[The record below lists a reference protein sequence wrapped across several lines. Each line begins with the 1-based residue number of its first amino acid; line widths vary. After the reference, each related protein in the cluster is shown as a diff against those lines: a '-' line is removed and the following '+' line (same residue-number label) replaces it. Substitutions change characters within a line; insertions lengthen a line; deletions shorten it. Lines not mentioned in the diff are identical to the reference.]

1 MSINL
6 NTTVLISWFV
16 HSLIERL
23 HKEYPH
29 KEWSG
34 IARIEKKEWYYLVS
48 DIKFPKQ
55 SNSWWETEMKEIDGI
70 LEDIVLNNPEQL
82 SERKCWLHSH
92 HNMWCF
98 WSWTDAKAKASFN
111 DWMTTHRWSIVT
123 AYKWKQVDYK
133 CALNIYKPINIEFDI
148 PVKNEWFVISDHID
162 NKEYLKDLKE
172 LDAQYEAAYEEEDK
186 RNTPTQSDILSLI
199 EIFNVEASEE
209 NMTTMSE
216 LISDDLK
223 TKKDSRL
230 QRLKTTYELSVQELI
245 KKHNL
250 DIFADK
256 LKELED
262 NIETYSIPSWN
273 SNNETDRGN
282 ERDLVLWR
290 WVRKPWHNKKKKKNR
305 SNPYRDRDRLT
316 WFSDRDK
323 EDRWRNPNRLL
334 DY

>member
-1 MSINL
+1 
-6 NTTVLISWFV
+6 
-16 HSLIERL
+16 
-23 HKEYPH
+23 
-29 KEWSG
+29 
-34 IARIEKKEWYYLVS
+34 
-48 DIKFPKQ
+48 
-55 SNSWWETEMKEIDGI
+55 
-70 LEDIVLNNPEQL
+70 
-82 SERKCWLHSH
+82 
-92 HNMWCF
+92 
-98 WSWTDAKAKASFN
+98 
-111 DWMTTHRWSIVT
+111 
-123 AYKWKQVDYK
+123 
-133 CALNIYKPINIEFDI
+133 
-148 PVKNEWFVISDHID
+148 
-162 NKEYLKDLKE
+162 
-172 LDAQYEAAYEEEDK
+172 
-186 RNTPTQSDILSLI
+186 
-199 EIFNVEASEE
+199 
-209 NMTTMSE
+209 MTTMSE